1 MTDKSKYSNIT
12 VDNKTY
18 EIITRLQ
25 TRMAPDLKL
34 SRSQVVQ
41 LLVKEKVRKLNGSFS
56 K

>member
-1 MTDKSKYSNIT
+1 MTDKSKYSNVT

-25 TRMAPDLKL
+25 TKLTPDVTL
-34 SRSQVVQ
+34 SRSQVIKT
-41 LLVKEKVRKLNGSFS
+41 LVNEKVRKLNGKFS

>member
-18 EIITRLQ
+18 FTITRLQ
-25 TRMAPDLKL
+25 TKMVPDVVL
-34 SRSQVVQ
+34 SRSQVIKT
-41 LLVKEKVRKLNGSFS
+41 LVNEKVRKLNGKFS